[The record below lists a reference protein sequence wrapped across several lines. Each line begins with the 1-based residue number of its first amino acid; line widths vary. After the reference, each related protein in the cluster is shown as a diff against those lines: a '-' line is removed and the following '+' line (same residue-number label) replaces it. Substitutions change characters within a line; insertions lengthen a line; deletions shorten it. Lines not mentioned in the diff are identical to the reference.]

1 MKRTTRIK
9 KKTKHR
15 LWYLGVLTVL
25 VLVLVIFNLALSPM
39 RNAKKQATQLA
50 QQYAGLKEE
59 TAFYHYNRNHTYYTV
74 AGTNDKKQKI
84 YAIVAQNGK
93 KINVYRQNEGIS
105 EASAKKITQQTG
117 NVKKIT
123 HTALGMHK
131 NKPVWEISYL
141 NSYGNLC
148 YDLLDFKT
156 GKVVKAIQNI

>member
-1 MKRTTRIK
+1 
-9 KKTKHR
+9 
-15 LWYLGVLTVL
+15 
-25 VLVLVIFNLALSPM
+25 M

-93 KINVYRQNEGIS
+93 KIN
-105 EASAKKITQQTG
+105 
-117 NVKKIT
+117 

-156 GKVVKAIQNI
+156 GKVVKTIQNI

>member
-50 QQYAGLKEE
+50 QQYAGLKEG

-84 YAIVAQNGK
+84 
-93 KINVYRQNEGIS
+93 
-105 EASAKKITQQTG
+105 
-117 NVKKIT
+117 
-123 HTALGMHK
+123 
-131 NKPVWEISYL
+131 
-141 NSYGNLC
+141 
-148 YDLLDFKT
+148 
-156 GKVVKAIQNI
+156 

>member
-1 MKRTTRIK
+1 M
-9 KKTKHR
+9 
-15 LWYLGVLTVL
+15 
-25 VLVLVIFNLALSPM
+25 
-39 RNAKKQATQLA
+39 
-50 QQYAGLKEE
+50 
-59 TAFYHYNRNHTYYTV
+59 

-156 GKVVKAIQNI
+156 GKIVKTIQNI